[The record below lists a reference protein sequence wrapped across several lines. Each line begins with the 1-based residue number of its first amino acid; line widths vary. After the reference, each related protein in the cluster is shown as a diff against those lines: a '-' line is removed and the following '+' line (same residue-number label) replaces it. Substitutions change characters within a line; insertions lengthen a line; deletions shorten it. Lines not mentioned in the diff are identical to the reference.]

1 METRQTMFSPRL
13 HALWDKNYRKIKQ
26 KYWENG
32 EKTLKNN
39 WEKTETNENENLN
52 MYKSSHD
59 DIIDNVT
66 KSVTSY
72 VAFHRF

>member
-39 WEKTETNENENLN
+39 SQSRQLSPSYSLIDIFFNLLN
-52 MYKSSHD
+52 PMSQL
-59 DIIDNVT
+59 T
-66 KSVTSY
+66 KKQVGKL
-72 VAFHRF
+72 